1 MGFRANGY
9 FRWCGRS
16 CLEQNLTGYLQQVF
30 GYLSACWP
38 SPARQGVTADSLILS
53 SPARGAGVVEIAA
66 RCPAGANRSNHLV
79 AHLDGDAC
87 AKRQWV
93 RRYRY
98 RLRPFNEVVPW
109 EVKRICRRR
118 FIGIPFDLCAA

>member
-1 MGFRANGY
+1 MFVASGAGDKWRLLP
-9 FRWCGRS
+9 RS
-16 CLEQNLTGYLQQVF
+16 QAG
-30 GYLSACWP
+30 A
-38 SPARQGVTADSLILS
+38 
-53 SPARGAGVVEIAA
+53 GAGVVEIAA

>member
-1 MGFRANGY
+1 LNSNGIPR
-9 FRWCGRS
+9 FLDFFSRG
-16 CLEQNLTGYLQQVF
+16 TG
-30 GYLSACWP
+30 SSNP
-38 SPARQGVTADSLILS
+38 SPS
-53 SPARGAGVVEIAA
+53 SSESGANLQTPLAVATSRAGVVEIAA